1 MLQTVPYFF
10 QQAMN
15 CENAVL
21 KGILT
26 GLVVKKKI
34 FFNLVIYKLNISS

>member
-26 GLVVKKKI
+26 GLVVKNFF